1 MFVFL
6 QYGLFGRV
14 RCKAVIGF
22 QWREQ
27 VLFLLV
33 PHSQILLHFGVQ
45 GSADALL
52 AVQRFQCDF
61 IGIVI
66 LNDIVQ
72 NLQAFLNRM
81 LFNGIRYQCG

>member
-1 MFVFL
+1 MFVSL

-22 QWREQ
+22 QGREQ
-27 VLFLLV
+27 VLFLSV
-33 PHSQILLHFGVQ
+33 THIQILLHFGVQ
-45 GSADALL
+45 GNADALL
-52 AVQRFQCDF
+52 AVQQFQCDF

>member
-1 MFVFL
+1 MCI
-6 QYGLFGRV
+6 RD

-22 QWREQ
+22 QWQEQ
-27 VLFLLV
+27 VLFLPV

-45 GSADALL
+45 GNADALL
-52 AVQRFQCDF
+52 AVQRFQCAF

-81 LFNGIRYQCG
+81 LFNGIGGQCG